1 MNATVPFHDLAASV
15 APASGP
21 FAGLGAGATR
31 DDTRYRLVRAAI
43 GVFAKQGY
51 HGASTREICERAGA
65 NSAAIHYHFG
75 DKAALYQ
82 ALFQLPMQQIL
93 EVSRWMDD
101 AALPRTDRLRHFYRG
116 MLSVLGCDE
125 VSRQLMLLHA
135 REQVE
140 PSGVLGSTQTQA
152 IRPYHDRLTLLLCR
166 EFKLTAPDEALHAL
180 AFAMVGLGTI
190 YFLVRPEV
198 EAFAPGLL
206 ATPEAREVL
215 VERSALFGA
224 ALIEAEQRRR
234 GAL

>member
-1 MNATVPFHDLAASV
+1 MNATAPRHDLDSTAS
-15 APASGP
+15 PPSGP
-21 FAGLGAGATR
+21 FAGLGGGATR
-31 DDTRYRLVRAAI
+31 DDTRYRLARAAI

-65 NSAAIHYHFG
+65 NSAAIHYHFR
-75 DKAALYQ
+75 DKAGLYR
-82 ALFQLPMQQIL
+82 ALFQVPMQQIL

-101 AALPRTDRLRHFYRG
+101 AALPRLDRLRHFYRG
-116 MLSVLGCDE
+116 LLSVLGCDE

-140 PSGVLGSTQTQA
+140 PSGVLGTTQTQA

-166 EFKLTAPDEALHAL
+166 EFALASPDDALHAL

-198 EAFAPGLL
+198 EAFAPALL
-206 ATPEAREVL
+206 ATPESREVL
-215 VERSALFGA
+215 VERSAMFGV

-234 GAL
+234 CAR